1 MMAELP
7 TSPTSSGFAPL
18 TRAGNMNL
26 TRMKPANPSPS
37 RAAKPRQRA
46 TKMTAAA
53 NTRVMTSSG
62 TRRSKSENWYCA
74 GCPSSGG
81 IRTRVTRWP
90 MLVPLL

>member
-1 MMAELP
+1 MIAELP
-7 TSPTSSGFAPL
+7 ISPISSGLEPL

-26 TRMKPANPSPS
+26 TRMKPAKPRPS

-46 TKMTAAA
+46 TKITAAA
-53 NTRVMTSSG
+53 KTRVITSSG

-81 IRTRVTRWP
+81 IRISVTRWP
-90 MLVPLL
+90 TSVPLL